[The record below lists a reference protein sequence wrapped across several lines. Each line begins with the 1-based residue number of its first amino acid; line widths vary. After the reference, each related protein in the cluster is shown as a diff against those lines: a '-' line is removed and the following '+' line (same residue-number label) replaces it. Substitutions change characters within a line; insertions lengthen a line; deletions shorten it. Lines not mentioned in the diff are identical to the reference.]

1 MLSMATFVIHIFTV
15 NELDVISFSFSLVK
29 VFSLGFLATVV
40 VSLFHG
46 AFFCDV
52 P

>member
-1 MLSMATFVIHIFTV
+1 MLSMAKFVIHIFTV
-15 NELDVISFSFSLVK
+15 NELDAISFWLFLVK
-29 VFSLGFLATVV
+29 VFSLGFLPTVV

-46 AFFCDV
+46 AFFCGV